1 MSSKSGGLPCDL
13 TATQQWLV
21 RRFKLGALREGQAG
35 VVWELLQGKR
45 ILFIAPTGHGKSLC
59 YQALAASPW
68 SEGIVLVF
76 QPLIALMSEQVER
89 ACAQGLRAALLNS
102 NLSPD
107 EQVDVLARAKAGDL
121 DILFLAPE
129 RQANPLWL
137 ESVAELIIKGVVI
150 DEAHCISQWGHDFRP
165 AYRQLIRTTMGLGR
179 RTPVLAVTA
188 TAPAQVMKDVSS
200 QISPE
205 GTPVTTV
212 RLPSGRSNIRLGAM
226 SVDGLLERLAI
237 LRQISL
243 EHRNQTGLA
252 YLPTKQEVGIASD
265 FLRSEGFA
273 AQSYHGGL
281 NAEERAARIEPWQ
294 TGAVDIMC
302 ATSALGMGVD
312 HASIRWVLHLGLPDS
327 MIRYVQEIGRAGR
340 DGEVSLALAVDDAK
354 TADLNEWMLNS
365 ISPPLEEYR
374 AVSERIAQAE
384 GITRTELIIE
394 LDIPE
399 GSIQRILDDL
409 VNGQFARR
417 DGKPYEYRW
426 IGGDPSAII
435 IDDHEAREMRRRFLA
450 ETRRYPGAKACRYRL
465 LATAMGDAPCADCGV
480 CDNCA
485 GWRSSVD
492 PSAVASATRFLD
504 NYSLPLPGTGNLQGG
519 RALALY
525 KVGPLG
531 NAVAA
536 IKYGEAP
543 LSDGVID
550 RAIKILRENSD
561 YTGVKFDGIACLP
574 SAKGAGP
581 SFAKAVALHLG
592 LPFVLLEKTRPTST
606 QKRFRSKLHKQR
618 NVRGAFRVPEGT
630 RTASTVLLIDDI
642 WDSGASMQEAAR
654 LFGPAAVYPLTLA
667 RTRHTDG
674 Q

>member
-1 MSSKSGGLPCDL
+1 MSSKSDALPRDL
-13 TATQQWLV
+13 TATQQWLI
-21 RRFKLGALREGQAG
+21 RRFKLDALRERQAE
-35 VVWELLQGKR
+35 VVWGLLQGKR
-45 ILFIAPTGHGKSLC
+45 ILFVAPTGHGKSLC

-76 QPLIALMSEQVER
+76 QPLIALMNEQVER
-89 ACAQGLRAALLNS
+89 ARAQGLRAELLNS

-107 EQVDVLARAKAGDL
+107 EQIDVLTRAKAGDL
-121 DILFLAPE
+121 EILFLAPE

-165 AYRQLIRTTMGLGR
+165 AYRQLIRTTTGLGR

-188 TAPAQVMKDVSS
+188 TAPAQVMEDVSS

-212 RLPSGRSNIRLGAM
+212 RLPSARSNIRLGAM
-226 SVDGLLERLAI
+226 IVDGLLERLAI
-237 LRQISL
+237 LRQISS
-243 EHRNQTGLA
+243 EHRGQTGLA
-252 YLPTKQEVGIASD
+252 YLLTKQDAGIASE

-281 NAEERAARIEPWQ
+281 NADERAARIEPWQ

-302 ATSALGMGVD
+302 ATSALGMGID

-340 DGEVSLALAVDDAK
+340 DGEVSLALAVDDE
-354 TADLNEWMLNS
+354 TTTDINEWMLNS
-365 ISPPLEEYR
+365 ISPPLKEYR
-374 AVSERIAQAE
+374 AVSEKIAQAE
-384 GITRTELIIE
+384 GITRTDLIIA

-417 DGKPYEYRW
+417 DGTPYEYRW
-426 IGGDPSAII
+426 IGGEPSAIV
-435 IDDHEAREMRRRFLA
+435 IDDHEARETRRRFLE
-450 ETRRYPGAKACRYRL
+450 ETRRYPIADACRGLL
-465 LATAMGDAPCADCGV
+465 LATAMGDAPSAVCGV

-485 GWRSSVD
+485 GWRRTVD

-504 NYSLPLPGTGNLQGG
+504 NYSLPLPGSGNLRGG

-525 KVGPLG
+525 KVGDLG
-531 NAVAA
+531 NAVAS

-543 LSDGVID
+543 ISADVIN
-550 RAIKILRENSD
+550 RALKILREGSD
-561 YTGVKFDGIACLP
+561 YTGVKFDRIACLP

-581 SFAKAVALHLG
+581 SFAKAVAVQLG
-592 LPFVLLEKTRPTST
+592 LPLVMLEKTRQTST
-606 QKRFRSKLHKQR
+606 QKRFRSKLLKQN
-618 NVRGAFRVPEGT
+618 NVRGAFRIPGGT
-630 RTASTVLLIDDI
+630 QPASTVLLIDDI

-654 LFGPAAVYPLTLA
+654 LFRPAAVYPLTLA